1 MIDNFSKDSHLYAK
15 YRPTYPSALFTYII
29 SLLETKDQAWD
40 CATGNGQVATQL
52 AKEFQIVE
60 ATDISASQVEQAPKL
75 ANIDYSIQ
83 PAEKTKF
90 EKDQFDLITV
100 AQAIHWFDFEKF
112 YAEVNRTLK
121 PNGVLAVI
129 GYGLLSIS
137 PELDLI
143 IHHFYNDI
151 IGAYWDEER
160 KYIEENYE
168 TIPFSF
174 EEIKTPKFE
183 ITYEWTAENLLNYL
197 NTWSAVKHYEKD
209 KNEFPLLLIQ
219 QQLKETWGAKKG
231 KVVFPV
237 LLRVGK
243 KKSSSA

>member
-1 MIDNFSKDSHLYAK
+1 MKDNFSRDSHLYAK
-15 YRPTYPSALFTYII
+15 YRPTYPSALFTYIF

-75 ANIDYSIQ
+75 AHIHYSIQ
-83 PAEKTKF
+83 PAEQTKF

-112 YAEVNRTLK
+112 YAEVNQTLK
-121 PNGVLAVI
+121 PNGILAVI

-137 PELDLI
+137 LEIDHI
-143 IHHFYNDI
+143 IHHFYNNI
-151 IGAYWDEER
+151 IGDYWDEER

-183 ITYEWTAENLLNYL
+183 ITYEWTAEDLLNYL
-197 NTWSAVKHYEKD
+197 NTWSAVKHYEKE
-209 KNEFPLLLIQ
+209 KNESPLLLIQ
-219 QQLKETWGAKKG
+219 QQLKETWGVKRR
-231 KVVFPV
+231 KVAFPV

-243 KKSSSA
+243 KKSFSA

>member
-1 MIDNFSKDSHLYAK
+1 MKDNFSKDSHLYAK
-15 YRPTYPSALFTYII
+15 YRPTYPSSLFTYIF
-29 SLLETKDQAWD
+29 SLLETKDHAWD

-52 AKEFQIVE
+52 AKEFQVVE

-75 ANIDYSIQ
+75 AHIHYTIQ
-83 PAEKTKF
+83 PAEQTNF

-121 PNGVLAVI
+121 PDGILAVI

-183 ITYEWTAENLLNYL
+183 ITYEWTAEDLLNYL
-197 NTWSAVKHYEKD
+197 NTWSAVKHYEKE
-209 KNEFPLLLIQ
+209 KNESPLLLIQ
-219 QQLKETWGAKKG
+219 QQLKEVWGAKKR
-231 KVVFPV
+231 KVTFPV

-243 KKSSSA
+243 KKSFSA

>member
-1 MIDNFSKDSHLYAK
+1 MKDNFSKDSHLYAK

-60 ATDISASQVEQAPKL
+60 ATDISTSQVEQAPKL

-83 PAEKTKF
+83 PAEQTKF

-112 YAEVNRTLK
+112 YAEVNRTLQ
-121 PNGVLAVI
+121 PNGILAVI

-183 ITYEWTAENLLNYL
+183 ITYEWTAEDLLNYL
-197 NTWSAVKHYEKD
+197 NTWSAVKHYEKE
-209 KNEFPLLLIQ
+209 KNESPLLLIQ
-219 QQLKETWGAKKG
+219 QQLKEVWGAKKR
-231 KVVFPV
+231 KVTFPV

-243 KKSSSA
+243 KKSFSA

>member
-1 MIDNFSKDSHLYAK
+1 MKDNFSKDSHLYAK
-15 YRPTYPSALFTYII
+15 YRPTYPSALFTYIF
-29 SLLETKDQAWD
+29 SLLETKDHAWD

-52 AKEFQIVE
+52 AKEFQVVE
-60 ATDISASQVEQAPKL
+60 ATDISALQLEQAPKL
-75 ANIDYSIQ
+75 AHIHYSIQ
-83 PAEKTKF
+83 AAEQTKF

-121 PNGVLAVI
+121 PNGILAVM

-137 PELDLI
+137 PEIDLI
-143 IHHFYNDI
+143 IHHFYNNI
-151 IGAYWDEER
+151 IGEYWDEER
-160 KYIEENYE
+160 KYIEENYA

-197 NTWSAVKHYEKD
+197 YTWSAVKHYEKD
-209 KNEFPLLLIQ
+209 KNESPLLLIQ
-219 QQLKETWGAKKG
+219 QQLKETWGAKKR
-231 KVVFPV
+231 KVTFPV

-243 KKSSSA
+243 KKSFSA

>member
-1 MIDNFSKDSHLYAK
+1 MKDNFSKDSHLYAK

-60 ATDISASQVEQAPKL
+60 ATDISTSQVEQAPKL

-83 PAEKTKF
+83 PAEQTKF

-121 PNGVLAVI
+121 PDGILAVI

-183 ITYEWTAENLLNYL
+183 ITYEWTAEDLLNYL
-197 NTWSAVKHYEKD
+197 NTWSAVKHYEKE
-209 KNEFPLLLIQ
+209 KNESPLLLIQ
-219 QQLKETWGAKKG
+219 QQLKEVWGAKKR
-231 KVVFPV
+231 KVTFPV

-243 KKSSSA
+243 KKSFSA